1 MRHPNI
7 VLYMGC
13 VMSPHLCIVQE
24 FMAKGSVYDLL
35 HKPETREYLSIQK
48 KLAIAGD
55 CIRGLD
61 YLHQHRPVVLHR
73 DMKSPNVLIDAHYVA
88 KVADFGLSTFKKPE
102 EGVVVGSL
110 LWMAPEVMAGQYT
123 TASDVY
129 SFGVILWELIAEEL
143 PFSEYHTGNAEEF
156 HNVIMPRV
164 GTKGLRPT
172 ISADFP
178 PQIAELVRS
187 CWAQDATQRPSA
199 KVVNDRL
206 RALSH

>member
-1 MRHPNI
+1 MHCPGVYGQRQCVRPPPQTRNPGIPVHPEEARHCGR
-7 VLYMGC
+7 LYPG
-13 VMSPHLCIVQE
+13 PRLPPP
-24 FMAKGSVYDLL
+24 A
-35 HKPETREYLSIQK
+35 P
-48 KLAIAGD
+48 A
-55 CIRGLD
+55 
-61 YLHQHRPVVLHR
+61 VVLHR